1 LLNGEP
7 LVAPSLRLVVKHAV
21 LSESEAK
28 KVSKRFKT
36 PLEKFPKMLE
46 TDPQAVKIGAK
57 IGQLV
62 EISRRDPT
70 GDYLYYRLVMK
81 TA

>member
-1 LLNGEP
+1 M
-7 LVAPSLRLVVKHAV
+7 VASPLRLVVKHSV
-21 LSESEAK
+21 LSVSEAQ
-28 KVSKRFKT
+28 KVSKKFKT

-46 TDPQAVKIGAK
+46 TDPQAIKIGAK

-70 GDYLYYRLVMK
+70 GDYLYYRLVSK